1 MIDAKEKQNISCKL
15 FKGWGPGGERG
26 GEGWESGSDKHTR

>member
-15 FKGWGPGGERG
+15 FERWGPGGGEG
-26 GEGWESGSDKHTR
+26 GEGGSDRHTR